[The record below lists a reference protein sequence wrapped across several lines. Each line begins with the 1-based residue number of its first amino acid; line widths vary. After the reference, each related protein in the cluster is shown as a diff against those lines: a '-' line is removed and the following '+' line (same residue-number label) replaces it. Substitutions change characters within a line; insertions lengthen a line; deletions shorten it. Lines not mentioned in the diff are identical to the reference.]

1 MTTLGV
7 AFILSLIII
16 SGRFLG
22 YMAEAAEGFIEGQA
36 IFLVLFYRLPEFLGL
51 ILPLS
56 LFLGV
61 LLTYGRMYVEYEM
74 IVLKAC
80 GVGQWRLVVLTLFP
94 AVCMAA
100 LVAYLSLALTHE
112 GYQKSNAL
120 LVQQYTRSAL
130 ELLTPGNFLVTKK
143 GDVVYAQSLNTD
155 KTELKGFFTSAK
167 NKGEFVTIV
176 AESGKRFVDQ
186 QSGGQYMEL
195 FNGYRYEVAA
205 GESEINEI
213 AFGKY
218 LYKLESPD
226 TNRIRNRIQS
236 MNSQELRVSKNSD
249 EQAELQWRLALGP
262 LAFIIVLLAV
272 PLSKANPRQGRFLK
286 LIPAVLIY
294 LAYVS
299 LILIVKG
306 AIADGTIGLYPGV
319 WVVHGIFLLLAV
331 VLIEWERISLL
342 FFHWKARP

>member
-22 YMAEAAEGFIEGQA
+22 YMAEAAEGLIEGKA

-61 LLTYGRMYVEYEM
+61 LLAYGRMYVEYEM

-80 GVGQWRLVVLTLFP
+80 GLGQRRLVVLTLFP
-94 AVCMAA
+94 AICMAI
-100 LVAYLSLALTHE
+100 LVAYLSLVLTPQ

-130 ELLTPGNFLVTKK
+130 ELLTPGNFLTTKK
-143 GDVVYAQSLNTD
+143 GDVVYAQSLNAN
-155 KTELKGFFTSAK
+155 KTELSGFFTSSK
-167 NKGEFVTIV
+167 NKAQFVTIV
-176 AESGKRFVDQ
+176 AESGKRTIDQ
-186 QSGGQYMEL
+186 ESGEQYMEL
-195 FNGYRYEVAA
+195 FNGHRYELSPGA
-205 GESEINEI
+205 SELNQI
-213 AFGKY
+213 AFESY
-218 LYKLESPD
+218 RYKLESPE

-236 MNSQELRVSKNSD
+236 TDSQLLVASTNTE
-249 EQAELQWRLALGP
+249 EQAELQWRLALAP

-272 PLSKANPRQGRFLK
+272 PLSKVNPRQGRFLK
-286 LIPAVLIY
+286 LIPAVVIY
-294 LAYVS
+294 LTYVS
-299 LILIVKG
+299 LLLVVKG
-306 AIADGTIGLYPGV
+306 AIADGNIAVYPGV
-319 WVVHGIFLLLAV
+319 WLVHSVFFILAL

-342 FFHWKARP
+342 FFNRRIS